1 MPSFYSGLAVVA
13 TNLLTS
19 KGQSVVFTR
28 KTTSIFNPVK
38 GRNNTTTSTFSGN
51 GAAFDYNRSEIDGE
65 VIQRGDIRLI
75 LEATTTAPALGDT
88 AVIDSVTYRVMNVK
102 PTSPGGTVVMYEVQL
117 RK

>member
-1 MPSFYSGLAVVA
+1 MSFYGNLAAVA
-13 TNLLTS
+13 TKLLTD

-28 KTTSIFNPVK
+28 KTTLIFDPVK
-38 GRNNTTTSTFSGN
+38 GRNNVTTSTFSGY

-65 VIQRGDIRLI
+65 LVQRGDIRFLM
-75 LEATTTAPALGDT
+75 EAITTAPALGDT
-88 AVIDSVTYRVMNVK
+88 CVIDSVTYRVMNVK